1 MMLFK
6 FRDLCKTPPFAQSL
20 RCGQILVLGIFNIL
34 LWLKSSHALI
44 LNEIEHFSRVS
55 FLVFLVSKVCGPWVV
70 LTALCLILSGFLP
83 AYGNQSPT
91 VTVAIV
97 VSKNI
102 RPYLDAVEGF
112 QSGISNMAGV
122 RTRVFNLGKLDEKA
136 RVELFRGPGSK
147 EFSLFVA
154 VGPEA
159 ALSVWKGVGREGA
172 SKIYFMVLN
181 PEKVFGSKKRDC
193 GISLNIPVQT
203 QIEMIRRGLPS
214 IRRLGLLY
222 DPEFNSD
229 FFRKAAAASSLG
241 LTIIPLRVSSKKDI
255 PSVLKRGWK
264 DLDALWLIPDRTV
277 ISEAI
282 VKYLIKEAFLRKV
295 PVVGYNRFFYEAG
308 AALAFVFNY
317 KELGQQCA
325 QKALKIL
332 SGEGCHETPPLFH
345 VWINEG
351 VAEKL
356 GLKLIDKYLPPV
368 RLGP

>member
-1 MMLFK
+1 MKLFK
-6 FRDLCKTPPFAQSL
+6 FPA
-20 RCGQILVLGIFNIL
+20 
-34 LWLKSSHALI
+34 
-44 LNEIEHFSRVS
+44 
-55 FLVFLVSKVCGPWVV
+55 FLVSKVCGPWVV

-83 AYGNQSPT
+83 AYGGQSPT
-91 VTVAIV
+91 VRVAII

-102 RPYLDAVEGF
+102 LPYLDAVEGF

-203 QIEMIRRGLPS
+203 QIEMIGRGLPS

-222 DPEFNSD
+222 DPEFNSG
-229 FFRKAAAASSLG
+229 FFREASDAASSLG

>member
-1 MMLFK
+1 MKLFK
-6 FRDLCKTPPFAQSL
+6 FLA
-20 RCGQILVLGIFNIL
+20 
-34 LWLKSSHALI
+34 
-44 LNEIEHFSRVS
+44 
-55 FLVFLVSKVCGPWVV
+55 FLVSKPCGTGV
-70 LTALCLILSGFLP
+70 LITASCLVLLGFPP
-83 AYGNQSPT
+83 AYASQSPT
-91 VTVAIV
+91 VRVAIV

-112 QSGISNMAGV
+112 QSGLANKAGIK
-122 RTRVFNLGKLDEKA
+122 TRVFNLEKLDDKG
-136 RVELFRGPGSK
+136 RVELFRGSGVK

-159 ALSVWKGVGREGA
+159 ALSVWKGIGREGA

-181 PEKVFGSKKRDC
+181 PEKVFGSKKGDC

-203 QIEMIRRGLPS
+203 QIEMIGRGLPS

-222 DPEFNSD
+222 DPEFNAD
-229 FFRKAAAASSLG
+229 FFREASDAASFLD

-295 PVVGYNRFFYEAG
+295 PVVGYNRFFYESG

-332 SGEGCHETPPLFH
+332 SGEDCHDTPPLFH

-351 VAEKL
+351 VAGKL
-356 GLKLIDKYLPPV
+356 GLKPTDKYPLPV
-368 RLGP
+368 RSGP

>member
-1 MMLFK
+1 MKLFK
-6 FRDLCKTPPFAQSL
+6 
-20 RCGQILVLGIFNIL
+20 
-34 LWLKSSHALI
+34 
-44 LNEIEHFSRVS
+44 
-55 FLVFLVSKVCGPWVV
+55 FLVFLVFKVCGPGVL
-70 LTALCLILSGFLP
+70 LTASCLVLLGFPP
-83 AYGNQSPT
+83 AYGGQSPT
-91 VTVAIV
+91 VRVAII

-102 RPYLDAVEGF
+102 LPYLDAVEGF
-112 QSGISNMAGV
+112 QSGLANKAGII
-122 RTRVFNLGKLDEKA
+122 TRVFNLEKLDDKG
-136 RVELFRGPGSK
+136 RVELFRGSGVK
-147 EFSLFVA
+147 EFSLYVA

-181 PEKVFGSKKRDC
+181 PEKVFGSKKGDC

-203 QIEMIRRGLPS
+203 QIEMIGRGLPS

-222 DPEFNSD
+222 DPEFNAD
-229 FFRKAAAASSLG
+229 FFRKASDAASFLD

-295 PVVGYNRFFYEAG
+295 PVVGYNRFFYESG

-332 SGEGCHETPPLFH
+332 SGEDCHDTPPLFH
-345 VWINEG
+345 VWVNEG

-356 GLKLIDKYLPPV
+356 GLKPTDKYPLPV
-368 RLGP
+368 RSGP

>member
-1 MMLFK
+1 M
-6 FRDLCKTPPFAQSL
+6 
-20 RCGQILVLGIFNIL
+20 
-34 LWLKSSHALI
+34 
-44 LNEIEHFSRVS
+44 
-55 FLVFLVSKVCGPWVV
+55 
-70 LTALCLILSGFLP
+70 
-83 AYGNQSPT
+83 
-91 VTVAIV
+91 
-97 VSKNI
+97 
-102 RPYLDAVEGF
+102 DAVEGF
-112 QSGISNMAGV
+112 QSGLANMAGIK
-122 RTRVFNLGKLDEKA
+122 TRVFNLEKLDDKR
-136 RVELFRGPGSK
+136 RVELFRGSGMK

-181 PEKVFGSKKRDC
+181 PEKVFGSNKRDC

-203 QIEMIRRGLPS
+203 QIEMIGRGLPS
-214 IRRLGLLY
+214 VKRLGLLY
-222 DPEFNSD
+222 DPEFNAD
-229 FFRKAAAASSLG
+229 FFRKAADAASSLG

-255 PSVLKRGWK
+255 PSVLKREMK

-282 VKYLIKEAFLRKV
+282 VKYLIKEAFLRKI

-308 AALAFVFNY
+308 AALTFVFNY

-332 SGEGCHETPPLFH
+332 SGEDCHDTPPLFH

-356 GLKLIDKYLPPV
+356 GLKLSDKYAPPV
-368 RLGP
+368 RLGQ

>member
-1 MMLFK
+1 
-6 FRDLCKTPPFAQSL
+6 
-20 RCGQILVLGIFNIL
+20 
-34 LWLKSSHALI
+34 
-44 LNEIEHFSRVS
+44 
-55 FLVFLVSKVCGPWVV
+55 
-70 LTALCLILSGFLP
+70 
-83 AYGNQSPT
+83 
-91 VTVAIV
+91 
-97 VSKNI
+97 
-102 RPYLDAVEGF
+102 
-112 QSGISNMAGV
+112 MAGV

-136 RVELFRGPGSK
+136 RVELFRGSGSK

-181 PEKVFGSKKRDC
+181 PEKVFGSKKEDC
-193 GISLNIPVQT
+193 GIALNIPVQT
-203 QIEMIRRGLPS
+203 QVEMINRGLPS
-214 IRRLGLLY
+214 IKRLGLLY

-229 FFRKAAAASSLG
+229 FFRKAADAASSLG

-255 PSVLKRGWK
+255 PSVLKREMK

-277 ISEAI
+277 ISEVI
-282 VKYLIKEAFLRKV
+282 VKYLIKEAFLRKI

-308 AALAFVFNY
+308 AALTFVFNY
-317 KELGQQCA
+317 EELGQQCA

-332 SGEGCHETPPLFH
+332 SGEDCHDTPPLFH

-356 GLKLIDKYLPPV
+356 GLKLFDKYLPPV
-368 RLGP
+368 RSGQ